1 MGKSHDLATLKDDG
15 GTFSGS
21 LNVTGSNFAST
32 TYTGTSVNPTGVYT
46 GLTSDG
52 GFTNNVRDSG
62 YLQLSTNNVER
73 MRIDASGRVTMP
85 YQPMFQVE
93 NTSGWSHPSGTVL
106 APYSTAIN
114 NVGGHYNTSTYR
126 FTAPIGGTYIF
137 NAWWGTGNSWG
148 AHSYL
153 GMRFRINNLDH
164 RTGWEHNSTIGY
176 ARDDAVIIVKL
187 NANDFV
193 EAYLESAISGSL
205 SGGAG
210 INGFQGC
217 LLG

>member
-85 YQPMFQVE
+85 YQPAMFITGNW
-93 NTSGWSHPSGTVL
+93 NTYQPADSATRVRFNHVK
-106 APYSTAIN
+106 
-114 NVGGHYNTSTYR
+114 GGHNDGFNTSTHT
-126 FTAPIGGTYIF
+126 FTAPAAGKYFMSVYALIQTGTNWEFQFYK
-137 NAWWGTGNSWG
+137 NG
-148 AHSYL
+148 SY
-153 GMRFRINNLDH
+153 
-164 RTGWEHNSTIGY
+164 Y
-176 ARDDAVIIVKL
+176 ARCYTQGDRTTSGHVIMDMA
-187 NANDFV
+187 ANDYASIV
-193 EAYLESAISGSL
+193 CATSIYLHQTDTYSGWTIMKVS
-205 SGGAG
+205 
-210 INGFQGC
+210 
-217 LLG
+217 